1 MNHVAWKIK
10 KLPSLS
16 LLLVAAIIL
25 GQHWIRKTSKIQ
37 RFSTT
42 FLSLMIFII
51 DSFYNGTKVTF
62 HLRTQLSSQPSKS
75 TGASGMSE
83 TTKTTKFL
91 YSAKGVYRA
100 ISIPP
105 SGYTLPWNA
114 KAFQQQSFSIMISIT
129 RYFIK
134 S

>member
-1 MNHVAWKIK
+1 MIHVAWEIK

-25 GQHWIRKTSKIQ
+25 GQHWIRRSQQKLQ

-42 FLSLMIFII
+42 FLSLMILIF
-51 DSFYNGTKVTF
+51 DSFYNHTKVTF

-83 TTKTTKFL
+83 TTKPFL
-91 YSAKGVYRA
+91 YSAKGVYRG
-100 ISIPP
+100 INHL
-105 SGYTLPWNA
+105 YTPPWNA
-114 KAFQQQSFSIMISIT
+114 KAFQQQSFSIMISID
-129 RYFIK
+129 RYFII